1 MHNGMDWDDLR
12 LVLAI
17 ARGRSLSGAAR
28 ALGVTHSTVFRRLDA
43 IERRTGARLFE
54 RFRDGYAP
62 TAAGDAMAT
71 VAARLA
77 EEVLA
82 LERRLAGQDL
92 RPSGSVRLT
101 TTDTLA
107 LAVVMPHLAAFQEAY
122 PEIRLELAI
131 TNVVADLTRRDADVA
146 LRPTPDPPATLMGRR
161 LAGIAYAIY
170 GAPEYLSRHRGRE
183 WSSHDWI
190 GREDA
195 LGSTVA
201 ARWMRENVPE
211 ERIACRLDAVS
222 VMREAARAGMGLVV
236 LPCYFGDGAPG
247 LRRAQERPLADAR
260 SALWLLTHRDL
271 RHTARI
277 RALMDFLASR
287 LTAERPRIEGRQPA
301 GSR

>member
-1 MHNGMDWDDLR
+1 MGNPPL
-12 LVLAI
+12 
-17 ARGRSLSGAAR
+17 
-28 ALGVTHSTVFRRLDA
+28 
-43 IERRTGARLFE
+43 TGARLFE
-54 RFRDGYAP
+54 RFRDGYAA

-92 RPSGSVRLT
+92 RPSGSVRLA
-101 TTDTLA
+101 TTDTLG
-107 LAVVMPHLAAFQEAY
+107 LAVVMPHLAAFQQAY

-131 TNVVADLTRRDADVA
+131 TNGVADLTHRDADVA

-161 LAGIAYAIY
+161 LAAVAYAIY
-170 GAPEYLSRHRGRE
+170 GAPEYLSRHRGTE
-183 WSSHDWI
+183 WSTHDWI

-222 VMREAARAGMGLVV
+222 VMHEAARAGMGLVV

-247 LRRAQERPLADAR
+247 SAALRKNRSRTHAR
-260 SALWLLTHRDL
+260 RCGCSPIAIFVTPRLFAPSWISSPPGSR
-271 RHTARI
+271 RNARG
-277 RALMDFLASR
+277 SK
-287 LTAERPRIEGRQPA
+287 A
-301 GSR
+301 GSRPEAVDSRAAPG